1 MKKKSGT
8 DKPFVGTPE
17 HQALA
22 RAGITVITPTT
33 TKEEVGK
40 VLGSEEFEEALA
52 NYCGA

>member
-22 RAGITVITPTT
+22 RAGITVITPTA
-33 TKEEVGK
+33 TKKEVKK
-40 VLGSEEFEEALA
+40 VLDSEEFEEALA
-52 NYCGA
+52 TYCGA